1 MDFRMRFFSVLAALN
16 CVYFPGDEVNCA
28 EEVEG
33 QLAAE
38 IDSKTRQ
45 NCPEVQELP
54 GAAVVVA
61 NGRRGAADK
70 IVITGSAECPEV
82 SVSWKGVGRRPVQRS
97 GSRKDSLGSTED
109 LEDRLGRDIS
119 ILGVTLEDSD
129 ADEHH
134 HSQAETCCG
143 GEDERPTTHI
153 HQNLPE
159 EASPFHDH
167 TVNNPLDQHPDFPGA
182 PTVRVLPEP
191 AGDSRV
197 IDMNPELQH
206 HHSQAEQSYG
216 GEDEHPTPY
225 MLQNMCEEASQYH
238 DGTGNNVL
246 DLVLQIDVPWEPD
259 LSAATT
265 GRGVPEPAE
274 NNRDGQRE
282 GREVEEEMKAFSKLA
297 YFLTGT
303 STAALMAISSGYL
316 EGQTGHAHTVALK
329 VCTIFMVVTFLTGCR
344 MLFLILS
351 RSSHIS
357 IKSFKSL
364 KWTGLL
370 SLILSVFSGA
380 ILYLKM
386 FALLAFFIAMI
397 LFFMA

>member
-129 ADEHH
+129 ADE
-134 HSQAETCCG
+134 
-143 GEDERPTTHI
+143 
-153 HQNLPE
+153 
-159 EASPFHDH
+159 
-167 TVNNPLDQHPDFPGA
+167 
-182 PTVRVLPEP
+182 
-191 AGDSRV
+191 
-197 IDMNPELQH
+197 
-206 HHSQAEQSYG
+206 
-216 GEDEHPTPY
+216 
-225 MLQNMCEEASQYH
+225 
-238 DGTGNNVL
+238 
-246 DLVLQIDVPWEPD
+246 
-259 LSAATT
+259 
-265 GRGVPEPAE
+265 
-274 NNRDGQRE
+274 
-282 GREVEEEMKAFSKLA
+282 
-297 YFLTGT
+297 
-303 STAALMAISSGYL
+303 
-316 EGQTGHAHTVALK
+316 
-329 VCTIFMVVTFLTGCR
+329 
-344 MLFLILS
+344 
-351 RSSHIS
+351 
-357 IKSFKSL
+357 
-364 KWTGLL
+364 
-370 SLILSVFSGA
+370 
-380 ILYLKM
+380 
-386 FALLAFFIAMI
+386 
-397 LFFMA
+397 